1 MPRISPLPTRAN
13 TFGLTLLLLVGVL
26 LAGCGGAPAA
36 PTTTSVAPAAVSLQL
51 SWTHEYSSAMFYA
64 AEKNGHFAAQNLQV
78 SLVEGGF
85 NDQGYIQ
92 PIDEVVAGSST
103 FGLASATS
111 LIEAR
116 AQGKP
121 VVAIASVLQRSPLA
135 IISLADRG
143 IARPGDLI
151 GRSVSVADGGALQ
164 MYHSILSSQG
174 IDLAQVEVISRT
186 SFGIDPLLSGEIDS
200 LVAWVINEGV
210 QVREAGREPTFIL
223 ASDYGVD
230 TYDFVI
236 FTTEQVI
243 NERPAEVERFL
254 RAVLQGIEDVIADPA
269 QGAAYAVAY
278 NPKLDQAGQEQRLN
292 ATIPLINPPGTR
304 LGEMRPDIW
313 EFTQQMMIGEGSL
326 ERPID
331 LNTVYTMAF
340 LDKITRDR

>member
-1 MPRISPLPTRAN
+1 MLRISQLPARAT
-13 TFGLTLLLLVGVL
+13 TFGLTLLLAGLL
-26 LAGCGGAPAA
+26 LAGCSVPAAPAA
-36 PTTTSVAPAAVSLQL
+36 TSVAPAAVSLQL

-78 SLVEGGF
+78 SLAEGGF

-92 PIDEVVAGSST
+92 PIDAVVSGAST
-103 FGLASATS
+103 FGLASAAS

-116 AQGKP
+116 AQGQP

-135 IISLADRG
+135 IISLADRS
-143 IARPGDLI
+143 IARPSDLI

-164 MYHSILSSQG
+164 MYHAILASQG
-174 IDLAQVEVISRT
+174 VDLAQVDSIRRT

-243 NERPAEVERFL
+243 NERPDEVERFL
-254 RAVLQGIEDVIADPA
+254 RAVLQGIEDVIADPS

-278 NPKLDQAGQEQRLN
+278 NPALDLAGQEQRLN

-304 LGEMRPDIW
+304 PGEMRPDIW
-313 EFTQQMMIGEGSL
+313 EFTQQMMIDAGAL

-331 LNTVYTMAF
+331 LSTVYTMAF
-340 LDKITRDR
+340 LEKVSD

>member
-1 MPRISPLPTRAN
+1 MSRISQLPARAN
-13 TFGLTLLLLVGVL
+13 VFGLTLLLLVGLL
-26 LAGCGGAPAA
+26 LASCGGTPATPS
-36 PTTTSVAPAAVSLQL
+36 PTPVPPAAVSIQL

-64 AEKNGHFAAQNLQV
+64 AEKNGHFAEENLQV
-78 SLVEGGF
+78 TLTEGGF

-92 PIDEVVAGSST
+92 PIEEVLSGKST

-116 AQGKP
+116 AKGKP

-143 IARPGDLI
+143 IARPSDLI
-151 GRSVSVADGGALQ
+151 GHSVSVADGGALQ
-164 MYHSILSSQG
+164 MYRAVLSSQNV
-174 IDLAQVEVISRT
+174 DLAKVKLLKRT
-186 SFGIDPLLSGEIDS
+186 SFGIDPLLSGEVDS

-210 QVREAGREPTFIL
+210 QVREAGREPTYIL

-243 NERPAEVERFL
+243 KERPDEVERFL
-254 RAVLQGIEDVIADPA
+254 RAVLKGIKDVIANPA
-269 QGAAYAVAY
+269 QGAAYAVTY
-278 NPKLDQAGQEQRLN
+278 NPKLKQAGQEQRLN
-292 ATIPLINPPGTR
+292 ATIPLINPSGTR
-304 LGEMRPDIW
+304 LGEMRMEIW
-313 EFTQQMMIGEGSL
+313 KFTQDMMLEGKSL

-331 LNTVYTMAF
+331 LNTVYTMTF
-340 LDKITRDR
+340 LDKIAPGN